1 LIARGAGRAFL
12 ARADARASSSGED
25 RHMTFDFKQG
35 SLDIATLRAHYQDGT
50 LTPEQLIEA
59 LYARMEADDVPGV
72 WIFRLPREE
81 ALRRARALGSFQAGG
96 QLPLFG
102 IPFGVKDNIDV
113 AGMPTTA
120 ACPAFS
126 YEPNG
131 GAPAVEALLRAG
143 ALCLGKLNLDQFAT
157 GLVGTRSPH
166 GAGHS
171 VFDSNVLSGGSSSGS
186 ALAVANHQVS
196 FALGTDT
203 AGSGRVPAA
212 FNNVVGLKPSVGS
225 ISTEGVV
232 PACASLD
239 CVSVFALCVEDAA
252 AVRDLMLDR
261 PHLLPHALPTHCRFG
276 VPTPLELFGDAHNE
290 RIFAQAVEHLSE
302 LGFRMQPIDFAPFL
316 ELGDMLYGH
325 SVTERQLA
333 VGAFIEA
340 QPEAV
345 LPITRDIISRAKQID
360 PAQAVG
366 GMKRLAALRFACLE
380 ALAEVDLLLTPTTP
394 RPFTFREHDAAPHQV
409 NDKLGIFTRFVNY
422 LGCPVLSIPAGF
434 RADGL
439 PFGISLVGH
448 PARDRAL
455 DALAAKLHALSGAGM
470 GKLRHPLPAA
480 PASVA
485 AAAGARV
492 AVVGAHMRGL
502 ALNGQLLECGA
513 SFVRTAHTAPSYR
526 LFVLPNSQPERPGLV
541 RVEGAAHAIEVEI
554 WELPW
559 PGLGQLMAR
568 VPPPLSIGTLAL
580 ADGESVRGFLCESYA
595 TAGARDISELGGY
608 RRYLE
613 QKTG

>member
-1 LIARGAGRAFL
+1 
-12 ARADARASSSGED
+12 
-25 RHMTFDFKQG
+25 MTFDLKQG

-59 LYARMEADDVPGV
+59 LYARMAAHDVPGV

-81 ALRRARALGSFQAGG
+81 ALRRARALGSFQASG

-171 VFDSNVLSGGSSSGS
+171 VFDPGVLSGGSSSGS

-252 AVRDLMLDR
+252 AVRDLMVDAHGYAREPNLNR
-261 PHLLPHALPTHCRFG
+261 PHLLPHALPTYARFG
-276 VPTPLELFGDAHNE
+276 VPAPLELFGDAHSE
-290 RIFAQAVEHLSE
+290 RVFAQAVERLTA
-302 LGFRMQPIDFAPFL
+302 LGYRMQPIDFAPFL
-316 ELGDMLYGH
+316 ELGDLLYGH
-325 SVTERQLA
+325 SIMERQLA
-333 VGAFIEA
+333 VGSFIEA

-380 ALAEVDLLLTPTTP
+380 ALAEVDLLLTPTAP
-394 RPFTFREHDAAPHQV
+394 RPFTFREHDAAPYEV
-409 NDKLGIFTRFVNY
+409 NEKLGIFTRFVNY
-422 LGCPVLSIPAGF
+422 LGCPVVSIPAGF

-480 PASVA
+480 QPATSA
-485 AAAGARV
+485 GPGARV

-513 SFVRTAHTAPSYR
+513 SFLRTAHTAPSYR

-541 RVEGAAHAIEVEI
+541 RAEGAGHAIEVEI
-554 WELPW
+554 WEMAW

-568 VPPPLSIGTLAL
+568 VPPPLSIGTLTL
-580 ADGESVRGFLCESYA
+580 ADGENVKGFLCESYA
-595 TAGARDISELGGY
+595 TAGARDISQLGGY